1 MKLYSANVDYT
12 LYQGNMKDT
21 LLKLKKLLNGI
32 DDEELKEMD
41 LWINNEENV
50 ELIALDNNSI
60 SLITDI
66 SLLKINDKL
75 W

>member
-1 MKLYSANVDYT
+1 
-12 LYQGNMKDT
+12 MKDT
-21 LLKLKKLLNGI
+21 LLKLKKILNGI

>member
-1 MKLYSANVDYT
+1 
-12 LYQGNMKDT
+12 MKDT

-32 DDEELKEMD
+32 DDEEIKEMD

>member
-1 MKLYSANVDYT
+1 
-12 LYQGNMKDT
+12 MKDT

-41 LWINNEENV
+41 LWINNEENI

>member
-1 MKLYSANVDYT
+1 
-12 LYQGNMKDT
+12 MKDI
-21 LLKLKKLLNGI
+21 LLKLKKILNGI

>member
-1 MKLYSANVDYT
+1 
-12 LYQGNMKDT
+12 MKDT
-21 LLKLKKLLNGI
+21 LLKLKKILNGI

-50 ELIALDNNSI
+50 ELIALDDNSI

>member
-1 MKLYSANVDYT
+1 
-12 LYQGNMKDT
+12 MKDT

>member
-1 MKLYSANVDYT
+1 
-12 LYQGNMKDT
+12 MKDT
-21 LLKLKKLLNGI
+21 LLTLKKLLNGI

>member
-1 MKLYSANVDYT
+1 
-12 LYQGNMKDT
+12 MKDT
-21 LLKLKKLLNGI
+21 LLKLKRLLNGI
-32 DDEELKEMD
+32 NDEELKEMD

>member
-1 MKLYSANVDYT
+1 ME
-12 LYQGNMKDT
+12 DT

-32 DDEELKEMD
+32 DDEEIKEMD

>member
-1 MKLYSANVDYT
+1 
-12 LYQGNMKDT
+12 MKDT
-21 LLKLKKLLNGI
+21 LLKLKKILNGI

-41 LWINNEENV
+41 LWINNEDNV

>member
-1 MKLYSANVDYT
+1 
-12 LYQGNMKDT
+12 MKDT

-50 ELIALDNNSI
+50 ELIALDDNSI

>member
-1 MKLYSANVDYT
+1 
-12 LYQGNMKDT
+12 MKDT
-21 LLKLKKLLNGI
+21 LLKLKRLLNGI
-32 DDEELKEMD
+32 DDEEIKEMD